1 MVTTAVEYAVHWSY
15 ETLFGVQFWDYT
27 PTKMDVNGRICIPF
41 SVAWGLLSAAA
52 VRLVQPELTALAA
65 NLSDEWAGAALFLL
79 TFDSIITARVL
90 LVYHDTELLSFPA
103 LRRRKTAEP

>member
-1 MVTTAVEYAVHWSY
+1 MTTAVEYAVHWGY
-15 ETLFGVQFWDYT
+15 ETLFGVCFWDYT

-41 SVAWGLLSAAA
+41 SIAWGLLSAAA

-65 NLSDEWAGAALFLL
+65 NLSDDWAGAALFLL
-79 TFDSIITARVL
+79 TFDAIITARVL
-90 LVYHDTELLSFPA
+90 LVYHDTELLSLPA